1 MQFKKIVQCLCV
13 GLSLS
18 AVFSSQAALRSY
30 GAVESNAKWNTP
42 ESSRLSC
49 QLEHDI
55 PRFGKAKFLSTA
67 SKDKPLH
74 FTLDM
79 LIKPEGYDV
88 ADVLS
93 VPPVWKAGN
102 PARSLFDANLL
113 KQFDTELD
121 SKASWLLLTEL
132 EKGNVPT
139 FYYQDWHNNQDKI
152 KVELSSVNFR
162 NQYLSFLECRDALLP
177 FSFDDIAYTVM
188 RYESNSSELTR
199 DSKKRLEK
207 IGLYLENDPTI
218 DSVVITAYTDSYG
231 GRYINQQLS
240 EKRAEAIKTYMTEKG
255 IAAEKIMTQGFGERR
270 HVATNNTIIGRGK
283 NRRVV
288 IQIEKV

>member
-1 MQFKKIVQCLCV
+1 MLVKKQVQCLFV
-13 GLSLS
+13 GLSMG
-18 AVFSSQAALRSY
+18 AVFSANAALRSY
-30 GAVESNAKWNTP
+30 GAAESNAIWNTP
-42 ESSRLSC
+42 EASRLSC
-49 QLEHDI
+49 QLEHNI
-55 PRFGKAKFLSTA
+55 PRFGKARFLATA
-67 SKDKPLH
+67 SKDKQLH

-93 VPPVWKAGN
+93 VPPIWKAGN

-139 FYYQDWHNNQDKI
+139 FYYQDWHNSQDKI

-162 NQYLSFLECRDALLP
+162 RNYLSFLECRDALLP

-207 IGLYLENDPTI
+207 IGLYLENDPNI
-218 DSVVITAYTDSYG
+218 DSVVINAYTDSYG

-240 EKRAEAIKTYMTEKG
+240 EKRADAIKSYMTEKG
-255 IAAEKIMTQGFGERR
+255 IAAEKIVTQGFGEKR

>member
-1 MQFKKIVQCLCV
+1 MRVKKQVQCLFV
-13 GLSLS
+13 GLSMG
-18 AVFSSQAALRSY
+18 AVFSANAALRSY
-30 GAVESNAKWNTP
+30 GAAESNAIWNTP
-42 ESSRLSC
+42 EASRLSC
-49 QLEHDI
+49 QLEHNI
-55 PRFGKAKFLSTA
+55 PRFGKARFLATA

-93 VPPVWKAGN
+93 VPPIWKAGN

-139 FYYQDWHNNQDKI
+139 FYYQDWHNSQDKI

-162 NQYLSFLECRDALLP
+162 RNYLSFLECRDALLP

-207 IGLYLENDPTI
+207 IGLYLENDPNI
-218 DSVVITAYTDSYG
+218 DSVVINAYTDSYG

-240 EKRAEAIKTYMTEKG
+240 EKRADAIKSYMTEKG
-255 IAAEKIMTQGFGERR
+255 IAAEKIVTQGFGEKR

>member
-1 MQFKKIVQCLCV
+1 MGRVLWQKLTVTDQKNFMKVSMFSVCNLLIFIKEMLGRFPCLDCCNEENSVQINKLAHICII
-13 GLSLS
+13 GLSS
-18 AVFSSQAALRSY
+18 VMTFSGHAAMRSY
-30 GAVESNAKWNTP
+30 GAVESNSMWQLP
-42 ESSRLSC
+42 EQTRLSC

-55 PRFGKAKFLSTA
+55 PRFGKAKFLASA
-67 SKDKPLH
+67 SKDKPMH

-102 PARSLFDANLL
+102 LARSLFDADLL

-121 SKASWLLLTEL
+121 SKSTWVILTEL

-139 FYYQDWHNNQDKI
+139 FFYQDWHNDQDKI

-162 NQYLSFLECRDALLP
+162 RNYLSFLECRDALLP

-199 DSKKRLEK
+199 DSKK
-207 IGLYLENDPTI
+207 TI
-218 DSVVITAYTDSYG
+218 
-231 GRYINQQLS
+231 R
-240 EKRAEAIKTYMTEKG
+240 
-255 IAAEKIMTQGFGERR
+255 
-270 HVATNNTIIGRGK
+270 K
-283 NRRVV
+283 NWFIFR
-288 IQIEKV
+288 K

>member
-1 MQFKKIVQCLCV
+1 MLVKKQVQCLFV
-13 GLSLS
+13 GLSMG
-18 AVFSSQAALRSY
+18 AVFSANAALRSY
-30 GAVESNAKWNTP
+30 GAAESNAIWNTP
-42 ESSRLSC
+42 EASRLSC
-49 QLEHDI
+49 QLEHNI
-55 PRFGKAKFLSTA
+55 PRFGKARFLATA

-93 VPPVWKAGN
+93 VPPIWKAGN

-139 FYYQDWHNNQDKI
+139 FYYQDWHNSQDKI

-162 NQYLSFLECRDALLP
+162 RNYLSFLECRDALLP

-207 IGLYLENDPTI
+207 IGLYLENDPNI
-218 DSVVITAYTDSYG
+218 DSVVINAYTDSYG

-240 EKRAEAIKTYMTEKG
+240 EKRADAIKSYMTEKG
-255 IAAEKIMTQGFGERR
+255 IAADKIVTQGFGEKR

>member
-1 MQFKKIVQCLCV
+1 MRLNRLAKCCV
-13 GLSLS
+13 VPLLAS
-18 AVFSSQAALRSY
+18 VTFYSQAALRSY
-30 GAVESNAKWNTP
+30 GAATSNSYWNNSEQT
-42 ESSRLSC
+42 RLTC
-49 QLEHDI
+49 ELEHDI
-55 PRFGKAKFLSTA
+55 PRFGKAKFFA
-67 SKDKPLH
+67 YAGKDKSLQ

-79 LIKPEGYDV
+79 LVRPQGYDV

-93 VPPVWKAGN
+93 VPPKWKAGN
-102 PARSLFDANLL
+102 RARSLFDANLL

-121 SKASWLLLTEL
+121 NKSSWLLLTEL

-162 NQYLSFLECRDALLP
+162 NQYLTFLECRDALLP
-177 FSFDDIAYTVM
+177 FSFEDIAYTVM

-207 IGLYLENDPTI
+207 IGLYVENDPNI
-218 DSVVITAYTDSYG
+218 DSVVINAYTDSYG

-240 EKRAEAIKTYMTEKG
+240 ERRAAAIKAYMTEKG
-255 IAAEKIMTQGFGERR
+255 ISADKIITQGFGEKR
-270 HVATNNTIIGRGK
+270 HIATNNTIIGRGK

-288 IQIEKV
+288 IQIEKI

>member
-1 MQFKKIVQCLCV
+1 M
-13 GLSLS
+13 G
-18 AVFSSQAALRSY
+18 AVFSANAALRSY
-30 GAVESNAKWNTP
+30 GAAESNAIWNTP
-42 ESSRLSC
+42 EASRLSC
-49 QLEHDI
+49 QLEHNI
-55 PRFGKAKFLSTA
+55 PRFGKARFLATA

-93 VPPVWKAGN
+93 VPPIWKAGN

-139 FYYQDWHNNQDKI
+139 FYYQDWHNSQDKI

-162 NQYLSFLECRDALLP
+162 RNYLSFLECRDALLP

-207 IGLYLENDPTI
+207 IGLYLENDPNI
-218 DSVVITAYTDSYG
+218 DSVVINAYTDSYG

-240 EKRAEAIKTYMTEKG
+240 EKRADAIKSYMTEKG
-255 IAAEKIMTQGFGERR
+255 IAAEKIVTQGFGEKR

>member
-1 MQFKKIVQCLCV
+1 MRVKKQVQCLFV
-13 GLSLS
+13 GLSMG
-18 AVFSSQAALRSY
+18 AVFSANAALRSY
-30 GAVESNAKWNTP
+30 GAAESNAIWNTP
-42 ESSRLSC
+42 EASRLSC
-49 QLEHDI
+49 QLEHNI
-55 PRFGKAKFLSTA
+55 PRFGKVRFLATA

-93 VPPVWKAGN
+93 VPPIWKAGN

-139 FYYQDWHNNQDKI
+139 FYYQDWHNSQDKI

-162 NQYLSFLECRDALLP
+162 RNYLSFLECRDALLP

-207 IGLYLENDPTI
+207 IGLYLENDPNI
-218 DSVVITAYTDSYG
+218 DSVVINAYTDSYG

-240 EKRAEAIKTYMTEKG
+240 EKRADAIKSYMTEKG
-255 IAAEKIMTQGFGERR
+255 IAAEKIVTQGFGEKR

>member
-1 MQFKKIVQCLCV
+1 MM
-13 GLSLS
+13 
-18 AVFSSQAALRSY
+18 FSGHAAMRSY
-30 GAVESNAKWNTP
+30 GAVESNSMWQLP
-42 ESSRLSC
+42 EQTRLSC

-55 PRFGKAKFLSTA
+55 PRFGKAKFLASA
-67 SKDKPLH
+67 SKDKPMH

-102 PARSLFDANLL
+102 LARSLFDANLL

-121 SKASWLLLTEL
+121 SKSTWVILTEL

-139 FYYQDWHNNQDKI
+139 FFYQDWHNDQDKI

-162 NQYLSFLECRDALLP
+162 PNYLSFLKCRDALLP

-207 IGLYLENDPTI
+207 IGLYLENDPSI
-218 DSVVITAYTDSYG
+218 DSVVINAYTDSYG
-231 GRYINQQLS
+231 GRYTNQKLS
-240 EKRAEAIKTYMTEKG
+240 EKRAEAIKAYMTEKG
-255 IAAEKIMTQGFGERR
+255 IAAEIVVTQGFGEKR